1 MRIQFVLNGKDTEV
15 LVSAKATLL
24 QLLRDEL
31 ALTGTKDGCGTGECG
46 ACTVLMDGDPVNS
59 CLILAPQADGH
70 EIITVEG
77 LAAVQDLHPLQK
89 AFVEEGAVQCGYC
102 TPGMLL
108 SAKALLD
115 RNPQPTDEEIRE
127 AISGNLCRCTGYE
140 RIVSA
145 IRRAAEQMV
154 RGA

>member
-15 LVSAKATLL
+15 LVPPNATLL